1 MHSAGLTEK
10 LHSRLQSKALK
21 SFNLDVFKNML
32 QGTRQRSS
40 TALSAGI
47 QGVATAKREIKRVE
61 ALKAVE
67 ANSHMHPQNLMAMN
81 VEAKLHS
88 DETAYDET
96 NTELEKAQRAMN
108 LRSLAMLQHHQLEKA
123 LEMHKKGRETDADFA
138 RNIAWDKKDMV
149 TTKAMQAKVDQLS
162 KQAAAEQ
169 KTLNADTVAM
179 LSLEEANTKKRVAAQ
194 QRSVGRQV
202 APAKAAKKQRALAHL
217 ASKAAVAAQTSAV
230 SYLAAPKAAAM
241 PPAAAAMKSAK
252 TAALSSAASRQG
264 AGVAHGQAV
273 PQACIALS
281 VVKGAVQVPK
291 HCLQFA
297 MVKQVLGEAKR
308 RGGVKFIVTP

>member
-1 MHSAGLTEK
+1 M
-10 LHSRLQSKALK
+10 K

-47 QGVATAKREIKRVE
+47 QGVTTAKREIKKAE

-67 ANSHMHPQNLMAMN
+67 ANSHTHPQNLTAKQ
-81 VEAKLHS
+81 VEAKLHR
-88 DETAYDET
+88 DETAYDEAIT
-96 NTELEKAQRAMN
+96 ALEKAQRAMN
-108 LRSLAMLQHHQLEKA
+108 MRSLATLQHHQLEKA
-123 LEMHKKGRETDADFA
+123 LEMHKEGRETDADYA

-162 KQAAAEQ
+162 KQAAVEQ

-179 LSLEEANTKKRVAAQ
+179 MSLEEANTKKRVAAQ

-202 APAKAAKKQRALAHL
+202 AAAKAVKKQRALAHL
-217 ASKAAVAAQTSAV
+217 ASKAAVVAQTVAV
-230 SYLAAPKAAAM
+230 SHLAAPAM
-241 PPAAAAMKSAK
+241 PPAAGAMKSAT
-252 TAALSSAASRQG
+252 TAALSSAAPRQS

-273 PQACIALS
+273 PPACIALS

-291 HCLQFA
+291 RCLQYA
-297 MVKQVLGEAKR
+297 MVKQVVGEAER
-308 RGGVKFIVTP
+308 RGGVKFMVTP

>member
-10 LHSRLQSKALK
+10 LHSRLQSKALT

-47 QGVATAKREIKRVE
+47 QGVVTAKREIKRVE

-67 ANSHMHPQNLMAMN
+67 ANSHTHPQNLTAKQ
-81 VEAKLHS
+81 VEAKLHR

-96 NTELEKAQRAMN
+96 NTALEKAQRAMN
-108 LRSLAMLQHHQLEKA
+108 LRSLATLQHHQLEKA
-123 LEMHKKGRETDADFA
+123 LEMHKKGRETDADFG

-179 LSLEEANTKKRVAAQ
+179 LSLEEANTKKRVA
-194 QRSVGRQV
+194 GRQV
-202 APAKAAKKQRALAHL
+202 AAAKAAKKQRALAHL

-230 SYLAAPKAAAM
+230 SHLAAPKAAAM
-241 PPAAAAMKSAK
+241 PPAAAAMKSAT

-273 PQACIALS
+273 PPACIALS

-297 MVKQVLGEAKR
+297 MVKQVLGEAER

>member
-1 MHSAGLTEK
+1 M
-10 LHSRLQSKALK
+10 K

-47 QGVATAKREIKRVE
+47 QGVATAKREIKKVE
-61 ALKAVE
+61 A
-67 ANSHMHPQNLMAMN
+67 SHTHSQDPT
-81 VEAKLHS
+81 AKQV
-88 DETAYDET
+88 DA
-96 NTELEKAQRAMN
+96 K
-108 LRSLAMLQHHQLEKA
+108 LQHHLLEKA
-123 LEMHKKGRETDADFA
+123 LEKHKKGRETDADYDK
-138 RNIAWDKKDMV
+138 NIAWDKKDMV

-169 KTLNADTVAM
+169 KTLNADTGAM

-202 APAKAAKKQRALAHL
+202 AASNASAEKKRALAHL

-230 SYLAAPKAAAM
+230 PHPAAPMAAVM
-241 PPAAAAMKSAK
+241 PPAAAAMKSVK
-252 TAALSSAASRQG
+252 TAALSSAASRPG

-273 PQACIALS
+273 PVACMALR

-291 HCLQFA
+291 HCLQYA
-297 MVKQVLGEAKR
+297 IVKQVLGEAER
-308 RGGVKFIVTP
+308 RGGVKFVVTP